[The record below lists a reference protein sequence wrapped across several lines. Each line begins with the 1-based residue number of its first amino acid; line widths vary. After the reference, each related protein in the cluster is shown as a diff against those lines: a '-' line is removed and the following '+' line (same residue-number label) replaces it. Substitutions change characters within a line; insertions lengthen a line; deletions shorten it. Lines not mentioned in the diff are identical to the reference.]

1 MKKDLLN
8 CLKLVEHII
17 ETCTDVYRHIY
28 NMYREDESGPFLYED
43 EYAEAVDEIFGMLDA
58 DDSLSVDD
66 LKYMYGFY
74 FPHLKREDYEQ
85 IYLDYYELRKED
97 EDYGM
102 QIARG

>member
-1 MKKDLLN
+1 
-8 CLKLVEHII
+8 
-17 ETCTDVYRHIY
+17 
-28 NMYREDESGPFLYED
+28 MYREDGSGPFLYED

-66 LKYMYGFY
+66 LKYMYGLY
-74 FPHLKREDYEQ
+74 FPCLTREDFER